1 MPLPNVKI
9 SLANGAMG
17 RIDETGDGISGL
29 VLNSSAAASGL
40 ALATPAVIYNLQAAI
55 ALGITQTALPEV
67 YRHIKEFYDGYNYVT
82 GSQNAE
88 LYIMLVA
95 QTMTLAQMADTT
107 VANSASKLVDY
118 ANGRV
123 KRLALARNP
132 ASGYTPVLTNGIDAD
147 VLAALPKAQLLG
159 NTYAERQWPLRVLI
173 EGRGFALA
181 NIGPLKDLRTYANN
195 RAGVVMASSANDG
208 SASVGFALGVAAG
221 LPAHRSIARVK
232 NGALTPI
239 VIGYNGDTQAD
250 AMPGAIDTIHDK
262 GYIIFRT
269 FPNRAG
275 YFFNDDPMAA
285 SKTDDYSQLVYGS
298 VIDKAQRVVYNVL
311 VDEVNDDVDVLAG
324 GKLHPAV
331 IATIESN
338 ITRAAAVSLADN
350 VSKNEDGSLAFT
362 AYIDPD
368 QNVISTEKLQ
378 VTVRARPKGYNKTIE
393 VSLGYSL
400 SI

>member
-17 RIDETGDGISGL
+17 RVDETGDGISGL
-29 VLNSSAAASGL
+29 VLNASAAASGL
-40 ALATPAVIYNLQAAI
+40 ALATPAVIFNLQAAV
-55 ALGITQTALPEV
+55 ALGITEAALPEV

-107 VANSASKLVDY
+107 VTNSAAKLVDY

-132 ASGYTPVLTNGIDAD
+132 ASGYTPTLTDGIDAD
-147 VLAALPKAQLLG
+147 SLAALPKAQLLG
-159 NTYAERQWPLRVLI
+159 NTYAERQWPLRVLV
-173 EGRGFALA
+173 EGRAFALA
-181 NIGPLKDLRTYANN
+181 NVGTLKDLRTLTAP
-195 RAGVVMASSANDG
+195 RAGVVMASSKNDG

-221 LPAHRSIARVK
+221 LPAHRSVGRVK
-232 NGALTPI
+232 NGALAPI
-239 VIGYNGDTQAD
+239 SVGYNGDTKAE
-250 AMPGAIDTIHDK
+250 AMAGAIDTIHDK
-262 GYIIFRT
+262 GYFIFRT
-269 FPNRAG
+269 FSNRTG
-275 YFFNDDPMAA
+275 YYFNDDPMAA
-285 SKTDDYSQLVYGS
+285 PKSDDYSQLVYGN

-311 VDEVNDDVDVLAG
+311 VDEINDDVDVLTG

-338 ITRAAAVSLADN
+338 ILRSAGVALSEN
-350 VSKNEDGSLAFT
+350 ISKNEDGTIAFS
-362 AYIDPD
+362 AFIDPD
-368 QNVISTEKLQ
+368 QNVVTAEKLK
-378 VTVRARPKGYNKTIE
+378 VIVRARPKGYNKTIE
-393 VSLGYSL
+393 ASLGYSL